1 MYKGVFSMKSLKNF
15 IKDLAKY
22 WNYIKYQSK
31 AELKVEVINS
41 YLGWIWL
48 FLEPLCFMLI
58 YTFIA
63 GTVFGSKMPYFP
75 VFVFAGLT
83 IWNFFNKTITA
94 SIKIVNKNK
103 EIITKV
109 YVPKFVLLIVAI
121 IVNAFKMMIS
131 FGLLLLFMICYQV
144 PISLNI
150 LWVIPILL
158 CLLLVTFGIGSI
170 CMHFGV
176 FMDDLVNLT
185 NIALKL
191 VFYLSGI
198 FYDIASKV
206 PAPYNN
212 ILLNFNPIAFFITSF
227 RNGLIYKTGTNIL
240 VLTSWTAFG
249 IILSIIGI
257 KTIYK
262 HENTYVK
269 VMRG

>member
-1 MYKGVFSMKSLKNF
+1 MKYSKRF
-15 IKDLAKY
+15 IKDLVKY
-22 WNYIKYQSK
+22 WNYIKYQAK

-58 YTFIA
+58 YTFVA

-75 VFVFAGLT
+75 VYVFCGLT

-94 SIKIVNKNK
+94 SIKEVNKNK

-109 YVPKFVLLIVAI
+109 YVPKFVLLIVTI
-121 IVNAFKMMIS
+121 IVNLFKMLIS
-131 FGLLLLFMICYQV
+131 FGLLLVFMFFYKV
-144 PISLNI
+144 PISFNI
-150 LWVIPILL
+150 LLSIPILISL
-158 CLLLVTFGIGSI
+158 VLVTFGIGSI

-185 NIALKL
+185 NIALKF

-198 FYDIASKV
+198 FYDIQSKV

-212 ILLNFNPIAFFITSF
+212 ILLNFNPIAFLITSF
-227 RNGLIYKTGTNIL
+227 RNCLIYQTSINYIIL
-240 VLTSWTAFG
+240 IIWFILG

-257 KTIYK
+257 RTIYK